1 MNRSI
6 HPRGFAMSV
15 SKYSS
20 DLNLDGGSIFEGGKP
35 HQHKRRFSIINAGI
49 LVQKNDQVKKPI
61 TENSII
67 NPNQL
72 NSTPN

>member
-1 MNRSI
+1 
-6 HPRGFAMSV
+6 MSV

-20 DLNLDGGSIFEGGKP
+20 DLNLDGVSIFEGGKP

-49 LVQKNDQVKKPI
+49 LVQKNDQIKIFFKKPI
-61 TENSII
+61 TENSVI

-72 NSTPN
+72 KSQTSLSP

>member
-1 MNRSI
+1 
-6 HPRGFAMSV
+6 MSV

-49 LVQKNDQVKKPI
+49 LVQKNDQIKKPI